1 MDFEKI
7 IINPNFLA
15 RKIKLKELI
24 MQLITDNIYVSFA
37 GIIILIFIGTFALMK
52 IFPGKKK

>member
-1 MDFEKI
+1 
-7 IINPNFLA
+7 
-15 RKIKLKELI
+15 

-37 GIIILIFIGTFALMK
+37 GIIILIFIGTFVLMK